1 MGLGARAE
9 LPVTLAIGAC
19 AAAGAG
25 LLAIAVSGI
34 PPWQL
39 ALLALVLAASLVAVR
54 HGAAHPLAIVP
65 VVLGV
70 YFLLGVQDW
79 VALSGYSSFRSE
91 PDTESVLRLA
101 VYGLLAYAGG
111 ACAAGAG
118 PWRAGYRLRAGSLG
132 PRRVCLVA
140 AGVLAAGGLVG
151 TAATVAHAGVIVFDM
166 NARQVVPGLEAT
178 LAYELIPAGVIAAL
192 AVERRSTRLLAIGGA
207 AGLLYVFVGYR
218 NVVVLLIAVFFMFRA
233 LQGRVRMLTAV
244 AVIVGLG
251 SLALLTNYVRETQT
265 GEIGVYGREV
275 KAAGPLTSAPVLTPL
290 YFSIA
295 HEGVAVLARMQRE
308 VPASYRYMHGG
319 LMLSSL
325 TVMLPGKQDDPRNIV
340 TKDIYRTQ
348 PVSTTVTPTLLGEP
362 YVDFG
367 AVGVVGYMGLLGAL
381 LGALYRRAM
390 RSASAS
396 WALAY
401 AYCAALTVVSVH
413 IGMVDVQYYLFIPAG
428 AAIAFW
434 IGRRVQGLRGHPA
447 IGLVPEARSIRR
459 SHRGVA

>member
-1 MGLGARAE
+1 
-9 LPVTLAIGAC
+9 
-19 AAAGAG
+19 
-25 LLAIAVSGI
+25 
-34 PPWQL
+34 
-39 ALLALVLAASLVAVR
+39 
-54 HGAAHPLAIVP
+54 
-65 VVLGV
+65 
-70 YFLLGVQDW
+70 
-79 VALSGYSSFRSE
+79 
-91 PDTESVLRLA
+91 
-101 VYGLLAYAGG
+101 
-111 ACAAGAG
+111 
-118 PWRAGYRLRAGSLG
+118 
-132 PRRVCLVA
+132 
-140 AGVLAAGGLVG
+140 
-151 TAATVAHAGVIVFDM
+151 VIVFDM

-192 AVERRSTRLLAIGGA
+192 TLERRSHRLLAIGGA

-233 LQGRVRMLTAV
+233 LQGRVRALTAI

-251 SLALLTNYVRETQT
+251 SLALITNYFRETQT
-265 GEIGVYGREV
+265 GEIGAYGNEV
-275 KAAGPLTSAPVLTPL
+275 KAAGPLTRVPVLTPL

-295 HEGVAVLARMQRE
+295 HEGVAVLARMERE
-308 VPASYRYMHGG
+308 VPTSYGYMDGG

-367 AVGVVGYMGLLGAL
+367 RVGVVGYMALLGAL
-381 LGALYRRAM
+381 LGRLYRRAL
-390 RSASAS
+390 RSASAA

-401 AYCAALTVVSVH
+401 AYCAALAVVSVH

-434 IGRRVQGLRGHPA
+434 IGRRSQGLRGHPA
-447 IGLVPEARSIRR
+447 IGLVPEVRSTRR
-459 SHRGVA
+459 SNRGVA